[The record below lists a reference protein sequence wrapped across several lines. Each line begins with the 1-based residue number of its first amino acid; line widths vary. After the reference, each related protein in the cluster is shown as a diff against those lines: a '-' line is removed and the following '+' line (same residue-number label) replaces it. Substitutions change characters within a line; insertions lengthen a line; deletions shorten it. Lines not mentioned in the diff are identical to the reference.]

1 MHHPKV
7 GAGTSVLPV
16 AGSYLL
22 FSIPVL
28 QRCNPYKGTTIVT
41 KGTTIV
47 MFKGTTKGTIIVTK
61 GTTIVTRE

>member
-7 GAGTSVLPV
+7 GAGASVLLV
-16 AGSYLL
+16 AYVGSHLP

-28 QRCNPYKGTTIVT
+28 QRCNPCKGTTIIT

-47 MFKGTTKGTIIVTK
+47 PFK
-61 GTTIVTRE
+61 